1 MGLRAFNLWDHQP
14 PPPGYPFFIFWM
26 THQRNFGNESEDFGC
41 VFVSGPDSAIV
52 TLVTR
57 STLRQTLVEEIELR
71 HFKISH
77 EYAIEI
83 CEALKAVA
91 HSQSLQTL

>member
-1 MGLRAFNLWDHQP
+1 VSAHSIRGTVNLTRRAYSL
-14 PPPGYPFFIFWM
+14 FIF
-26 THQRNFGNESEDFGC
+26 FGWLIKEIFGPNPETLLH
-41 VFVSGPDSAIV
+41 FVSSLDGVIV
-52 TLVTR
+52 TPATR
-57 STLRQTLVEEIELR
+57 SDLWQTLVEEIEAR
-71 HFKISH
+71 HFRTWH

>member
-1 MGLRAFNLWDHQP
+1 LH
-14 PPPGYPFFIFWM
+14 
-26 THQRNFGNESEDFGC
+26 
-41 VFVSGPDSAIV
+41 FVSGLDGAIV
-52 TLVTR
+52 TLAMR
-57 STLRQTLVEEIELR
+57 SALRQTLVEEIEAR

-91 HSQSLQTL
+91 HSQSL

>member
-1 MGLRAFNLWDHQP
+1 LH
-14 PPPGYPFFIFWM
+14 
-26 THQRNFGNESEDFGC
+26 
-41 VFVSGPDSAIV
+41 FVSGLDGAIV
-52 TLVTR
+52 TLATR
-57 STLRQTLVEEIELR
+57 SALRQTLVEEIEAR
-71 HFKISH
+71 YFKIWH